1 MALER
6 GLSKRAAGAGNS
18 KEKPEEEL
26 IKVVKRIRIRV
37 NLSGVPTVSVHTF
50 IVFQLKF
57 IDSFC

>member
-6 GLSKRAAGAGNS
+6 SPSKRVAGTGNS
-18 KEKPEEEL
+18 KEKPEGEL

-57 IDSFC
+57 INSFC